1 MRLNVVVIFGILLL
15 FKAAAWAV
23 GAEGAEGQHEGVPV
37 QVLYQAINFSILVGL
52 LYFVTRKK
60 VAEHL
65 IGRGEAHAAAKVQA
79 KKAIDE
85 AEERHK
91 DLTSKLENLHRTE
104 EQEIRRAQNE
114 AMELKSKLIQD
125 AEALAKRMVDD
136 ARKTT
141 TFEHEKA
148 KQGLREEALDLAL
161 KQAREAIQKNV
172 TKDDQKN
179 MQKQFIDSIGAAQ

>member
-1 MRLNVVVIFGILLL
+1 MRRNVVIIFGILLL
-15 FKAAAWAV
+15 FKAAAWAA
-23 GAEGAEGQHEGVPV
+23 GGEGVEAGHEGIPI

-60 VAEHL
+60 VTAHL

-79 KKAIDE
+79 KKAVDE

-91 DLTSKLENLHRTE
+91 DLTSKLQSLQQTE
-104 EQEIRRAQNE
+104 EQTIRRAQNE
-114 AMELKSKLIQD
+114 AMEMKSKLIQD
-125 AEALAKRMVDD
+125 AEALAKRMIDD

-148 KQGLREEALDLAL
+148 KQGLREEALELAL
-161 KQAREAIQKNV
+161 KQARDAIQNNV

-179 MQKQFIDSIGAAQ
+179 LQKQFIDSIGAAQ